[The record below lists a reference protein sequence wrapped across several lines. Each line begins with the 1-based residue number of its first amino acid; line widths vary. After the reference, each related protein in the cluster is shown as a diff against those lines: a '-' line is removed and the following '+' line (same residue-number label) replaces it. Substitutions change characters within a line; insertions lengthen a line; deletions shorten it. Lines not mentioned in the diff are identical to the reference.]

1 MKDSALAKGCVR
13 TPLSDSSSVSE
24 SRTPASS
31 SIRKTVPSS
40 FVIGSSHA
48 LYRPLRGYPSCKS
61 DNETRAAEAAR
72 LAPQIATLMAQQGA
86 AQGKAQAHTADF
98 AGDEGLEQAFG
109 EIRRNP
115 GSRIIDTNQHIR
127 AARLRRN
134 LDAPAAGSL
143 RWQGVERV
151 KGIREQIVHGD
162 LELCAIDHYDR
173 HALAVSQLELHRAAT
188 HAVLQCLRHLRAH
201 RHRVGRLESHTFTAI
216 ELPQPPQ
223 HGGRSSGF
231 LAGLAHG

>member
-98 AGDEGLEQAFG
+98 ACSSPSSPAKSRKG
-109 EIRRNP
+109 P
-115 GSRIIDTNQHIR
+115 GPYR
-127 AARLRRN
+127 
-134 LDAPAAGSL
+134 
-143 RWQGVERV
+143 
-151 KGIREQIVHGD
+151 
-162 LELCAIDHYDR
+162 
-173 HALAVSQLELHRAAT
+173 
-188 HAVLQCLRHLRAH
+188 
-201 RHRVGRLESHTFTAI
+201 
-216 ELPQPPQ
+216 
-223 HGGRSSGF
+223 
-231 LAGLAHG
+231 

>member
-127 AARLRRN
+127 TPHLRRN

-151 KGIREQIVHGD
+151 KGIREQM
-162 LELCAIDHYDR
+162 CMAISSCVR
-173 HALAVSQLELHRAAT
+173 ST
-188 HAVLQCLRHLRAH
+188 IT
-201 RHRVGRLESHTFTAI
+201 VGT
-216 ELPQPPQ
+216 P
-223 HGGRSSGF
+223 SG
-231 LAGLAHG
+231 